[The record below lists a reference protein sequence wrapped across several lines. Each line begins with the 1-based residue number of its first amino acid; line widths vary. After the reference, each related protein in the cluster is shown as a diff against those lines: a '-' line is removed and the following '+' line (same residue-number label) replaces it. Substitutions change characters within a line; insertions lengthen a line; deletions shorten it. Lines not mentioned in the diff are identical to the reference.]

1 MRGGRGGRVAPLG
14 VSRRRRKQEVAGV
27 WPRALATRSS
37 SSWREEDDD
46 GKASRLGRAR
56 WAGPSQVGWASTGKA
71 QVGFPLSLFFDLF
84 LFFYLTAT
92 VGLY

>member
-1 MRGGRGGRVAPLG
+1 MGVGVASLDVSRASIEAGGGRRVAAGTGHALRPSGGRRTTTG
-14 VSRRRRKQEVAGV
+14 SQ
-27 WPRALATRSS
+27 S
-37 SSWREEDDD
+37 
-46 GKASRLGRAR
+46 
-56 WAGPSQVGWASTGKA
+56 AGPSQVGWASTGKA